1 MREEKNGRMERMKIL
16 ENQRRYE
23 SMREDKNGRMEM
35 MKIFQ
40 GLMKIWKYE
49 RKLEWKNGKDENIP
63 KINENMK
70 REN

>member
-40 GLMKIWKYE
+40 ELMKV
-49 RKLEWKNGKDENIP
+49 
-63 KINENMK
+63 
-70 REN
+70 